1 MPLLFVYITTLSSFG
16 TIKHESV
23 IHIKQARNG
32 IIAVNIPLPH
42 YGFNMNVFF
51 CKFTISG

>member
-1 MPLLFVYITTLSSFG
+1 MPLLFVYITILSSFG

-23 IHIKQARNG
+23 IYIQQARNG

-42 YGFNMNVFF
+42 YGLNMNVFF
-51 CKFTISG
+51 CKSTISG